1 MTAETGKFNSNQSER
16 KVPLQSG
23 MSVNANSK
31 VREGTVMS
39 IFTNLFS
46 KSVESLKFV
55 Q

>member
-1 MTAETGKFNSNQSER
+1 MTAETGKFNSNQFGR